1 MKNLILLLLPLS
13 FAFTTFAQS
22 NSKVK
27 SKAGTS
33 LAYLKNYNKK
43 YPYEVKLFSKPQFVN
58 RVKALTGMRYPLLK
72 KYWNVE
78 SPIEIVADNFIAYGC
93 QAHNCDVTNFMII
106 YDFKN
111 DKIFVGIREEEAVK
125 TYSENGTSI
134 PSRLMQWAN
143 DNN

>member
-1 MKNLILLLLPLS
+1 MKLFIFILLPS
-13 FAFTTFAQS
+13 FIAFTTVAQT

-27 SKAGTS
+27 PKSGTS
-33 LAYLKNYNKK
+33 LAYLKNYNEK
-43 YPYEVKLFSKPQFVN
+43 YPNEVKLFSKPQFVN
-58 RVKALTGMRYPLLK
+58 RVKALTGVRYSLLK

-78 SPIEIVADNFIAYGC
+78 SPIEIVADNFIAYAC

-111 DKIFVGIREEEAVK
+111 DKMYVGIREEEKAK

-134 PSRLMQWAN
+134 PPRLDEWVK
-143 DNN
+143 NNH

>member
-1 MKNLILLLLPLS
+1 MKNLILILLL
-13 FAFTTFAQS
+13 FFIAFITVAQS

-27 SKAGTS
+27 SKVGTS
-33 LAYLKNYNKK
+33 LAYLKNYNEK
-43 YPYEVKLFSKPQFVN
+43 YPGEVRLFSKPQFVN
-58 RVKALTGMRYPLLK
+58 RVKALTGARYALLK

-78 SPIEIVADNFIAYGC
+78 SPIEIGADNFIAYAC

-106 YDFKN
+106 YDFNN
-111 DKIFVGIREEEAVK
+111 DKMYVGIREEEKAK

-134 PSRLMQWAN
+134 PARLTQWAN